1 LLDSVIYEEFI
12 NLMNQRF
19 EIISFE
25 KKQRIVIRMMIANFF
40 AQLIGFGQV
49 LLVLS
54 VGALLIIGFLLYYFR
69 AQIKEALGIGA
80 AKKTI
85 IEQEIEQRLVQIRQ
99 LARQQMFREASILMW
114 QTMILASEGF
124 LGVGRA
130 PNESARQLGVKL
142 MNRGDL
148 DPASINAI
156 VMAFEKARYGQTPLT
171 TQEFKDG
178 LSGLH
183 QFLQLATSVGEISE
197 TAEEY

>member
-1 LLDSVIYEEFI
+1 
-12 NLMNQRF
+12 MA
-19 EIISFE
+19 
-25 KKQRIVIRMMIANFF
+25 MIGNSFF
-40 AQLIGFGQV
+40 AQGISIPTPL
-49 LLVLS
+49 
-54 VGALLIIGFLLYYFR
+54 LLITGGAIIAGAFLLYYFR
-69 AQIKEALGIGA
+69 EQIIEALGVGGV
-80 AKKTI
+80 KKTI

-99 LARQQMFREASILMW
+99 LHRQQMFREASILMW

-148 DPASINAI
+148 DPGAINAI

-183 QFLQLATSVGEISE
+183 QFLQMATSVGEISE
-197 TAEEY
+197 DVE

>member
-1 LLDSVIYEEFI
+1 
-12 NLMNQRF
+12 M
-19 EIISFE
+19 
-25 KKQRIVIRMMIANFF
+25 RIVIEMKGISFF
-40 AQLIGFGQV
+40 AQVGGGIPLPLVIIVAAVILIV
-49 LLVLS
+49 
-54 VGALLIIGFLLYYFR
+54 AFLAFYFR
-69 AQIKEALGIGA
+69 DQIIEAIGVGGV
-80 AKKTI
+80 KKTI
-85 IEQEIEQRLVQIRQ
+85 LEQEIEQRLVQIRQ

-114 QTMILASEGF
+114 QTMTLASEGF

-148 DPASINAI
+148 DPSAINAI

-183 QFLQLATSVGEISE
+183 QFLQTATSAGEMPVY
-197 TAEEY
+197 AEE

>member
-1 LLDSVIYEEFI
+1 
-12 NLMNQRF
+12 MA
-19 EIISFE
+19 
-25 KKQRIVIRMMIANFF
+25 MIGNSFF
-40 AQLIGFGQV
+40 AQGISIPTPL
-49 LLVLS
+49 
-54 VGALLIIGFLLYYFR
+54 LLITGAAIIAGAFLLYYFR
-69 AQIKEALGIGA
+69 DQIIEALGVGGV
-80 AKKTI
+80 KKTI

-99 LARQQMFREASILMW
+99 LHRQQMFREASILMW

-148 DPASINAI
+148 DPGAINAI

-183 QFLQLATSVGEISE
+183 QFLQMATSVGEISE
-197 TAEEY
+197 DVE

>member
-1 LLDSVIYEEFI
+1 
-12 NLMNQRF
+12 MA
-19 EIISFE
+19 
-25 KKQRIVIRMMIANFF
+25 MIGNSFF
-40 AQLIGFGQV
+40 AQGISIPTPL
-49 LLVLS
+49 
-54 VGALLIIGFLLYYFR
+54 LLITGGAIIAGAFLLYYFR
-69 AQIKEALGIGA
+69 NQIIEALGVGGV
-80 AKKTI
+80 KKTI

-99 LARQQMFREASILMW
+99 LHRQQMFREASVLMW

-124 LGVGRA
+124 LGVSRA

-148 DPASINAI
+148 DPGAINAI

-183 QFLQLATSVGEISE
+183 QFLQMATSVGEISE
-197 TAEEY
+197 DVE

>member
-1 LLDSVIYEEFI
+1 
-12 NLMNQRF
+12 MA
-19 EIISFE
+19 
-25 KKQRIVIRMMIANFF
+25 MIGNSFF
-40 AQLIGFGQV
+40 AQDISIQTPILLIT
-49 LLVLS
+49 L
-54 VGALLIIGFLLYYFR
+54 GALIAGGFLLYYFR
-69 AQIKEALGIGA
+69 ERIIEALGVGGV
-80 AKKTI
+80 KKTI

-99 LARQQMFREASILMW
+99 LHRQQLFREASILMW

-148 DPASINAI
+148 DPSAINAI

-183 QFLQLATSVGEISE
+183 QFLQMATSVGEISE
-197 TAEEY
+197 DVE

>member
-1 LLDSVIYEEFI
+1 MV
-12 NLMNQRF
+12 
-19 EIISFE
+19 
-25 KKQRIVIRMMIANFF
+25 MIGNSFF
-40 AQLIGFGQV
+40 AQDIQIPTPL
-49 LLVLS
+49 
-54 VGALLIIGFLLYYFR
+54 LLITGAAIIAGAFLLYYFR
-69 AQIKEALGIGA
+69 EQIIEALGVGGV
-80 AKKTI
+80 KKTI

-99 LARQQMFREASILMW
+99 LHRQQMFREASVLMW

-148 DPASINAI
+148 DPGAINAI

-183 QFLQLATSVGEISE
+183 QFLQIATSVGEISE
-197 TAEEY
+197 DIEE